1 MANEFVTR
9 TGLIVS
15 GSTFLPA
22 VTTASKGYILSFD
35 DTTKQVYYMSTSS
48 VTVTVP
54 GSDTQIIYNNGGAF
68 GAASNFVFSGSNVGI
83 GTTSPATALQVN
95 GTARATRLNSTGGI
109 VDFDA
114 QTGNNFIQIT
124 SSIVSIANG
133 GNVNMTITSAGNVG
147 IGTTSPS
154 TKFVVSSAAVR
165 SKPKPVSILF
175 AGNSPKIG

>member
-68 GAASNFVFSGSNVGI
+68 GASSNFVFSGSNVGI
-83 GTTSPATALQVN
+83 GTSNPGFKLSVSGEIHN
-95 GTARATRLNSTGGI
+95 TGGYILNRSDNQGVFTGASDDLGI
-109 VDFDA
+109 VHDGTNSYISNA
-114 QTGNNFIQIT
+114 TGALIFSNPTERMRIT
-124 SSIVSIANG
+124 S
-133 GNVNMTITSAGNVG
+133 TGNVG
-147 IGTTSPS
+147 INHHLLQPLIL
-154 TKFVVSSAAVR
+154 AVAFL
-165 SKPKPVSILF
+165 SQVH
-175 AGNSPKIG
+175 